1 MEIFRAGQ
9 AISGISTLYGTQD
22 RFAHNASSQCAD
34 NILVRGKLAKRYG
47 INAVTVCRG
56 VYRADGT
63 GVTIVRH
70 TSQFA
75 ELGFLE
81 RCIGE
86 HNADGGVADKLVFYY
101 LIVCENN
108 ILAVHKMLAVRG

>member
-1 MEIFRAGQ
+1 MHAGP
-9 AISGISTLYGTQD
+9 Y
-22 RFAHNASSQCAD
+22 
-34 NILVRGKLAKRYG
+34 AKG
-47 INAVTVCRG
+47 NVINDVNVCRG
-56 VYRADGT
+56 LYRAFGK